1 MFRSGQLWRIRGTA
15 AFAIGLTLAMV
26 LSFNRPAAAAPTNSS
41 IVIDATSG
49 QVLLQSNADAP
60 TFPASLTKMMTL
72 YLLFEAMQK
81 GAVKLDQPLP
91 VSANA
96 ASMPATNLA
105 LSAGDTITVATA
117 IQAMI
122 IRSANDVAV
131 VVAEGLSGSEAAFA
145 QKMNAKALA
154 LGMTQ
159 TVFRNPNG
167 LPDPWQHTTA
177 RDIATLA
184 LALHRDFPQ
193 YYPFFAQVRFNFHG
207 RTYVT
212 HNRFMLHYPGADGLK
227 TGYIHLSGFNL
238 AASAMRNGRR
248 IVAVIMG
255 GRSPSMRDAAMWAL
269 LDRGFGTATPKTQ
282 NNALLLASV
291 VSGDDAYY
299 LEHKAADS
307 SWTPTND
314 GDRQDVA
321 IALFASADQ
330 GASWTFRNVIV
341 GGGWQGGS
349 AGATGVN
356 VAAADTSHEID
367 PVWEPYLLTY
377 NNKLVAYYSDENDYT
392 AYNATTGALTVAG
405 DNATGPDSAG
415 QILAHKTWDGVST
428 SWSSAVAD
436 VAGNTTTTSTGQSE
450 IGGGRPGMATVTPT
464 ADGKWM
470 MTYEYWGGGD
480 NVRYKIAGDP
490 LSFFSV
496 TGVGAAI
503 SGLPVASGSRA
514 LARGGS
520 PVLVRMPDGRLAY
533 NAAGSGSVWVNAAG
547 TSTGAIIYIKT
558 QIQNTG

>member
-1 MFRSGQLWRIRGTA
+1 MCRAMSRSGQLWRIRGTA
-15 AFAIGLTLAMV
+15 TLAIGLALALV
-26 LSFNRPAAAAPTNSS
+26 LSFTRPAAAAPTSS
-41 IVIDATSG
+41 AIVIDAASG

-60 TFPASLTKMMTL
+60 TYPASLTKMMTL

-91 VSANA
+91 VSVNA

-154 LGMTQ
+154 LGMTH

-193 YYPFFAQVRFNFHG
+193 YYPYFAQVRFSFHG

-269 LDRGFGTATPKTQ
+269 LDQGFGTATPKTQ

-291 VSGDDAYY
+291 GNAGLLPILKPGNDNDTEGDATDEGDSTLNAMSPQIAG
-299 LEHKAADS
+299 LPTAPTAPLPSTQALQSKTGSDIQTAALA
-307 SWTPTND
+307 P
-314 GDRQDVA
+314 
-321 IALFASADQ
+321 FAS
-330 GASWTFRNVIV
+330 T
-341 GGGWQGGS
+341 
-349 AGATGVN
+349 
-356 VAAADTSHEID
+356 
-367 PVWEPYLLTY
+367 
-377 NNKLVAYYSDENDYT
+377 T
-392 AYNATTGALTVAG
+392 APQPAPKTTTREATTSLAPQIPVVPALPETPVFG
-405 DNATGPDSAG
+405 ISSASVP
-415 QILAHKTWDGVST
+415 LPALRPVSAEPDGVSDGVVSVAVDAKRFWGVQVGAFSRYT
-428 SWSSAVAD
+428 PARLAAVKAQQNLPFPIKNTRIAVDEGETRSGKLYRARLVGLAQNEATDACRKLRARQIPCLVVQSNTAVAM
-436 VAGNTTTTSTGQSE
+436 VNGQ
-450 IGGGRPGMATVTPT
+450 
-464 ADGKWM
+464 
-470 MTYEYWGGGD
+470 
-480 NVRYKIAGDP
+480 
-490 LSFFSV
+490 
-496 TGVGAAI
+496 
-503 SGLPVASGSRA
+503 
-514 LARGGS
+514 
-520 PVLVRMPDGRLAY
+520 
-533 NAAGSGSVWVNAAG
+533 
-547 TSTGAIIYIKT
+547 
-558 QIQNTG
+558 